1 MSQGDNN
8 CTVVSNTVAVMGISG
23 SSTSM
28 MEGTGSLEQ
37 QLATLRQ
44 RAGEVRAR
52 RADLRRLE
60 ELGMD
65 LVVWR

>member
-1 MSQGDNN
+1 
-8 CTVVSNTVAVMGISG
+8 
-23 SSTSM
+23 M

-60 ELGMD
+60 ELGKIFEV
-65 LVVWR
+65 LVYYLFIVRVNYLRSQNAFRNQCQQQ